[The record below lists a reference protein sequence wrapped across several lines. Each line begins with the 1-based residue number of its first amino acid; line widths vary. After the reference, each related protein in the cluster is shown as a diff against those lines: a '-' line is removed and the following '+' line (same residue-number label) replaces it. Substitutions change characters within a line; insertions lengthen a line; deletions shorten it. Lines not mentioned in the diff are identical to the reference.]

1 MMGKMKRRNCL
12 GAASGL
18 ALGACAKRESR
29 PNLLLIVA
37 DDMSYPHAGV
47 YGDKVVATP
56 AFDRIASE

>member
-1 MMGKMKRRNCL
+1 MMGTMKRRNFL

-18 ALGACAKRESR
+18 ALSACAKRESR